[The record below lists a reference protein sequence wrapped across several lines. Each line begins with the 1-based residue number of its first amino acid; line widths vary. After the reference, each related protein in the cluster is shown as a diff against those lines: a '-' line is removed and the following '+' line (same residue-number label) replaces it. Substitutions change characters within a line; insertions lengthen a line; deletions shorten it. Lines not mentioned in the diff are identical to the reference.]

1 MRRAARQRFWGAARC
16 FHRTVMANQRYSDHP
31 AHFDSDR
38 LADLLVLLKR
48 HFPLTDPDEMFRY
61 RYWNYAQPIWRLLSL
76 RGDVRAGASMFGAAY
91 PENPEKIAR
100 EAAERE
106 ETEREERRQQLAA
119 ELRIIGVTAILDTA
133 VLNKLERIMMESAEE
148 GEKVDLALAFRVLKA
163 VQSSSAQL
171 ERA

>member
-1 MRRAARQRFWGAARC
+1 MSEHAPSQSADTAW
-16 FHRTVMANQRYSDHP
+16 HRYSIEFVLSKLGATVTGLSAREVAIRREQYGQNVLP
-31 AHFDSDR
+31 ATKGKTALQR
-38 LADLLVLLKR
+38 LLAQFNNLLIYVLLASG
-48 HFPLTDPDEMFRY
+48 L
-61 RYWNYAQPIWRLLSL
+61 WNYAQPIWRLLSL

-106 ETEREERRQQLAA
+106 ETEREERRPRLAA

-148 GEKVDLALAFRVLKA
+148 GEK
-163 VQSSSAQL
+163 
-171 ERA
+171 